1 MRRKRGKA
9 ENHNHDAVPNA
20 GRNGEDIGP
29 NGETESG
36 SRSAGA
42 VSVPA
47 AHSVE
52 EEPLGTTGQLSP
64 NKKVIRRIPPAAYLN
79 CPFQPSYEGK
89 LVALVSGLVCLGIK
103 PHIIPQ
109 DTRSR
114 WRLNKIKSLAKS
126 CQFSLHD
133 LSPVSGGRLNM
144 AWELGIVM
152 GVTKTPDHECFI
164 LVKEGRRL
172 QKALSNLNGIDPL
185 VHKGTEHGVLSALHR
200 IFQRKEITPRLLRA
214 VLGKVRWAYGKLRA
228 DGYGLIYE
236 DPVCFD
242 LVVQAA
248 GLHLELLRRR
258 LF

>member
-1 MRRKRGKA
+1 MRKKLGKA
-9 ENHNHDAVPNA
+9 EDHYRDAIPNA
-20 GRNGEDIGP
+20 GRNGEDPGS

-36 SRSAGA
+36 SRSFGS
-42 VSVPA
+42 VSIPA
-47 AHSVE
+47 AHSAE
-52 EEPLGTTGQLSP
+52 KEHPGTSGQPSP
-64 NKKVIRRIPPAAYLN
+64 NKRVIRRSPPAAYLN
-79 CPFQPSYEGK
+79 CPFQPNYEGK
-89 LVALVSGLVCLGIK
+89 LIALVSGLVCLGIK

-109 DTRSR
+109 DMRSR
-114 WRLNKIKSLAKS
+114 WRLNKIKSLANS

-152 GVTKTPDHECFI
+152 GTKNPVHKYFI
-164 LVKEGRRL
+164 LVKEGRQL